1 MLAVAAAAMAVAAA
15 AAVVWVH
22 MCVAVIAPLHS
33 GRNKTQR
40 KQTPQESRTS
50 TGRGSFLNRSAAA
63 HLSAHSSCLGLQ
75 GGAKNPRGA
84 APMEGK
90 GGGGR
95 DVVCE
100 KIVWRGPGNGAVGG

>member
-1 MLAVAAAAMAVAAA
+1 MAVAAMA
-15 AAVVWVH
+15 AAVAVVWVH

-33 GRNKTQR
+33 ERNKTQE

-50 TGRGSFLNRSAAA
+50 TGRGSFLKWSAAA

-84 APMEGK
+84 ALMEGK
-90 GGGGR
+90 GGDGR
-95 DVVCE
+95 DSVCE